1 MKVAVTGATGY
12 VGRFI
17 TKQLIE
23 AGATVRA
30 WRRRSSDLRGLP
42 PSIEWIDGDL
52 SSAGSAA
59 RLLAG
64 ADALVHAA
72 LDHVPGRYRSGE
84 GDDAARFLK
93 VNVDG
98 GLALLEAAR
107 REGVGRAVVLS
118 SRAVFGREVRGSIGD
133 EHPVSPDTLYGSAK
147 AALEEF
153 VRGARAGGSPIA
165 ALRPTGIYGV
175 VDPIERSKWFSLVND
190 VLDGIDIPVRS
201 GTEVHGK
208 DVAAAVFL
216 LLRAPVESV
225 AGRVFNCS
233 DLVVSN
239 RELVRLVR
247 AAAETPGPLPEEE
260 TTPLGVMRTEA
271 LASLGFAFGGRPL
284 LEQTVKELVAAVRK
298 ARGQTKSDSY
308 LAVRADEA

>member
-1 MKVAVTGATGY
+1 LKVAVTGATGY

-17 TKQLIE
+17 AKRLVE
-23 AGATVRA
+23 EGASVRA
-30 WRRRSSDLRGLP
+30 WRRPSSDLRGLP
-42 PSIEWIDGDL
+42 ANIEWIDGDL
-52 SSAGSAA
+52 SSAGSAV

-72 LDHVPGRYRSGE
+72 LDHVPGRYRGGE

-93 VNVDG
+93 VNVDDS
-98 GLALLEAAR
+98 LALLETAR
-107 REGVGRAVVLS
+107 REGIRRAVVLS

-133 EHPVSPDTLYGSAK
+133 DDPVAPDTHYGAAK

-153 VRGARAGGSPIA
+153 VRSAGAGQWPIA

-190 VLDGIDIPVRS
+190 VFEGVSIRKRS
-201 GTEVHGK
+201 GTEVHGT

-216 LLRAPVESV
+216 LLRAPAERV

-247 AAAETPGPLPEEE
+247 EAADTHGPLPEEE
-260 TTPLGVMRTEA
+260 TTPLCVMRTEA

-284 LEQTVKELVAAVRK
+284 LEHTVKELVSAVRK
-298 ARGQTKSDSY
+298 ARGETDSDS
-308 LAVRADEA
+308 